1 MSVHVA
7 KAMRRSVGVVCDAVC
22 GAGVA
27 LGVDPPPLVAH
38 DVSAN
43 IIRPTKSRSINFL
56 K

>member
-7 KAMRRSVGVVCDAVC
+7 KAMRPSVGVGEVC
-22 GAGVA
+22 GAVCGVA